1 MTTPHDPA
9 TETANMIANLEKATG
24 KTMQQWIEIAKGSGL
39 QKHGEMVKHL
49 QNEHGLTYG
58 YANLVVHTA
67 NNSAAQT
74 KSSDD
79 REGLI
84 DAQYAGAKGAL
95 RPIYDRLV
103 EVIQG
108 FGDDIEFVPMKAYV
122 SVRRNK
128 QFACLQPATKT
139 RFEVGIK
146 LKGVQPTDRL
156 TEGGFNGMVSH
167 LVKLSDS
174 AEIDAEL
181 IAWLKQAYESN

>member
-1 MTTPHDPA
+1 MTTPRDPG
-9 TETANMIANLEKATG
+9 TESANMIANLEKSTG

>member
-1 MTTPHDPA
+1 MTTPRDPG
-9 TETANMIANLEKATG
+9 TETANMIANLEKSTG

-84 DAQYAGAKGAL
+84 DAQYAGAKGVL

-103 EVIQG
+103 EIIQG

-122 SVRRNK
+122 SVRRSK

>member
-9 TETANMIANLEKATG
+9 TETANMIANLEKSTG